1 MYALIRE
8 LWKRSGLLCV
18 CEFMC
23 EHECVCVRELGSV
36 YDVLCFASVLP
47 PITEDLI
54 NLLAIKF
61 LN

>member
-1 MYALIRE
+1 MEEEWIA
-8 LWKRSGLLCV
+8 V
-18 CEFMC
+18 CLYVGMN
-23 EHECVCVRELGSV
+23 VCVRELGSV